1 MRKLN
6 KYLYFLVLG
15 ILLSSFTFNNNPTLA
30 EADIIM
36 VSVFDSPSLSFKIQK
51 SMSEEVVTT
60 AFHSD
65 RNDFQLSTLK
75 NIKFVQVF
83 SQDGKL
89 EYQLPVE
96 TTELHLNINDF
107 EVGVNRVAMMFD
119 HTEELTFADL
129 EKK

>member
-6 KYLYFLVLG
+6 KYLCFLVLG
-15 ILLSSFTFNNNPTLA
+15 ILLSSFTFSTNSTLA
-30 EADIIM
+30 NADLDL
-36 VSVFDSPSLSFKIQK
+36 VSVFDSPTLAFKIQK

-60 AFHSD
+60 VYHTD

-75 NIKFVQVF
+75 NIKFIQVF
-83 SQDGKL
+83 DQKGNL

-96 TTELHLNINDF
+96 TTELHLNVNDF
-107 EVGVNRVAMMFD
+107 QVGVTRVAMMFD
-119 HTEELTFADL
+119 NGGSLTYATL